1 LRDFFVD
8 HLVRSQHKRTAM
20 KTISIRLPAEL
31 HREIAR
37 MADEQGLKPGQVIR
51 SLLLRMVKSK
61 QQEVAL

>member
-1 LRDFFVD
+1 
-8 HLVRSQHKRTAM
+8 M

-51 SLLLRMVKSK
+51 SLLIRLVKSK
-61 QQEVAL
+61 TPEVPV

>member
-1 LRDFFVD
+1 
-8 HLVRSQHKRTAM
+8 M

-51 SLLLRMVKSK
+51 SLLIRLVKSK
-61 QQEVAL
+61 APEVLV

>member
-1 LRDFFVD
+1 
-8 HLVRSQHKRTAM
+8 M